1 LNTVS
6 RAEVVE
12 EAKPEMVSARDK
24 HYLPP
29 LDQGMFAK
37 NKSFM
42 LRMNDKHYLPP
53 LDQGMFA
60 KNKSFMLR
68 MNNKDD
74 NLK

>member
-1 LNTVS
+1 
-6 RAEVVE
+6 VVE

-42 LRMNDKHYLPP
+42 LRMNK
-53 LDQGMFA
+53 
-60 KNKSFMLR
+60 
-68 MNNKDD
+68 KDD